1 MIRNFIYQKGR
12 SEKFFTIEIA
22 SDSKSF
28 TILQGQ
34 RYGDAKKPEKETFA
48 SKELCEKKT
57 ETLVKAKLKEGYEEI
72 PLGIKNV
79 NPFDLKILAD
89 AKKQKSEKLKID
101 VNQSVD
107 LMNEIL
113 GLEFLE
119 DLEIHNVSEI
129 PDRLG
134 SLKNLNDLEIRESKN
149 LKTIPSSL
157 GELTSL
163 TRLTIERTGIS
174 TLPDSLANLKNLTN
188 LYVQHN
194 EKLEGLPD
202 CIGSLQSLK
211 LLWASYNRE
220 GEDKKGKR
228 PLEISNAI
236 GNLENLDE
244 LNLCSNGLSEL
255 PPGLAKLKNLTELE
269 LNFNVFK
276 NIPECIFEMENL
288 EVLQMIYCPIR
299 SIPKEFTKLENLSR
313 IELEGHEIKNVPEEI
328 LEEGVEAIREFLN
341 DSPEKKETRSIVS
354 EGEDLKRSLES
365 HKDALDKFYRAVK
378 GKMYQENTRKKF
390 AELQKY
396 LQGESDEVPKTVK
409 DDLYYFQPI
418 TDVLSSF
425 RNWSAVDH
433 RILAYITQGSWA
445 FDKNKKGF
453 FESFYRWLGREVL
466 AHPEDSSLFTDVLSA
481 LKKMGQ
487 DEAAILSE
495 RTHNVDDFVLTEDK
509 KITSI
514 GRYLLDHGEELMP
527 QLLKDGLPSSFVEL
541 FVREDFKKI
550 EPHLEEITKI
560 KEYDGTDGKKHIP
573 LETFGIL
580 TRVKPELLEP
590 IILDRLENIDC
601 VSCKAELMYDLYEAM
616 PKKYSEKTFEFA
628 KSTLAY
634 ISEKKNSNIDR
645 GYRFSWSLTNGR
657 RYEDNTPEFIEW
669 LLKNFGSSL
678 KEEVFAYVEKTKV
691 LDLKVTAVAVKYLG
705 QAAID
710 IAGEAL
716 DMTIKNEDI
725 AGHFRQTF
733 RILSD
738 LDYGK
743 YYDKTWEIAKSEFK
757 KVSETACMA
766 LSRLPEEV
774 VVPKAIEL
782 LKEKQSYVREA
793 GALTLSL
800 LNTPKS
806 IQGLKVLIETEKN
819 DAVRNFASDLIYD
832 RPNSI
837 SIAEAK
843 ARIDAAKKLG
853 KLEKPIAKWLDET
866 KLPKILWKDKKPLG
880 PEEVRYLFYRQKTV
894 SEIVV
899 DKELR
904 DVIALVDKNSCK
916 EFSEKLF
923 ALIGKNGGFKAP
935 NRFAIGVL
943 GILGNDSVVSPI
955 ETVAIK
961 ETNLNACACLGLIRS
976 LEAALA
982 LDRIV
987 QKFKTK
993 YPNVRDAAQ
1002 EAFESIA
1009 FEMGLTPYELQ
1020 DRMLPDF
1027 GFAGL
1032 SKKLNISKT
1041 EYTVKISPSLSFV
1054 YLNGDGKPVKTPP
1067 KQNETEKK
1075 KQKEENSLLK
1085 ETARQFSNN
1094 LENSMVV
1101 QRKWSIAD
1109 WKEFYLKN
1117 PVANAFAQ
1125 NFVWTF
1131 DSKGKAE
1138 TNRFHLDGDQI
1149 LTIEDKP
1156 AKIDENAKIYLV
1168 HPYLLS
1174 EAEKKD
1180 WAEKFKTKDVKPTF
1194 PQLNRPIH
1202 LVPDGDKD
1210 KKMSRQFEDGEISGS
1225 TFKYRA
1231 KKYGWRRGSV
1241 VDAGEV
1247 SSYKKVFPG
1256 EEIEVFV
1263 KLQGMNVSAYDYDEQ
1278 VTIGEFF
1285 FANAGSIKT
1294 GSYVYDEPRGEEDFR
1309 LHSLQKVN
1317 PILYSETV
1325 YDLKRILESKGKDDA
1340 AEEE

>member
-12 SEKFFTIEIA
+12 SEKFWSLEIG
-22 SDSKSF
+22 SDSKSI

-34 RYGDAKKPEKETFA
+34 NRGDSKSQNEKFA
-48 SKELCEKKT
+48 SEELCKKKT
-57 ETLVKAKLKEGYEEI
+57 ESLINSKLKEGYEEV

-79 NPFDLKILAD
+79 NPFDLKVVAD
-89 AKKQKSEKLKID
+89 AKKHKSEKLKID

-107 LMNEIL
+107 MMNEIL
-113 GLEFLE
+113 TLDFLK

-134 SLKNLNDLEIRESKN
+134 ALKNLEDFEIRESKN
-149 LKTIPSSL
+149 LKSIPSSL

-163 TRLTIERTGIS
+163 TRLTIERTSIE
-174 TLPDSLANLKNLTN
+174 TLPDSLGNLKNLTN
-188 LYVQHN
+188 FYVQHN
-194 EKLEGLPD
+194 EKLKGLPD
-202 CIGSLQSLK
+202 CIGSLKSLK

-228 PLEISNAI
+228 PLEISNMI
-236 GNLENLDE
+236 GSLENLDE

-255 PPGLAKLKNLTELE
+255 PADLGKLKNLTELE

-276 NIPECIFEMENL
+276 EIPECIFEMENL
-288 EVLQMIYCPIR
+288 EVLQMIYCPIQ

-313 IELEGHEIKNVPEEI
+313 LELEGHKIKNVPEEI
-328 LEEGVEAIREFLN
+328 LEEGVEAIREFLG
-341 DSPEKKETRSIVS
+341 DSPEKNETKSIVS
-354 EGEDLKRSLES
+354 DGQDLKQSLET

-378 GKMYQENTRKKF
+378 GKMYKEITRKKF

-396 LQGESDEVPKTVK
+396 LQGESDEVPNAVK
-409 DDLYYFQPI
+409 DDLYYFQSV
-418 TDVLSSF
+418 TDALASF

-433 RILAYITQGSWA
+433 RILAYITQGAWS

-453 FESFYRWLGREVL
+453 FESFYRWLGKDAI
-466 AHPEDSSLFTDVLSA
+466 AHCEDSSLFADVLSA
-481 LKKMGQ
+481 LKAQGQ
-487 DEAAILSE
+487 DEAKILAE
-495 RTHNVDDFVLTEDK
+495 RKHNIDDFVLTEDK

-514 GRYLLDHGEELMP
+514 GRYLLDHGEELIP
-527 QLLKDGLPSSFVEL
+527 ALLEEGLPSSFVEL

-560 KEYDGTDGKKHIP
+560 KEYDGADGKKHIP
-573 LETFGIL
+573 LETIGIL
-580 TRVKPELLEP
+580 TRVKPDLLEP
-590 IILDRLENIDC
+590 IILSRLENIDC
-601 VSCKAELMYDLYEAM
+601 VSCKAELMHDLYEAM
-616 PKKYSEKTFEFA
+616 PKKYSEKTIEFA
-628 KSTLAY
+628 KSTLGY
-634 ISEKKNSNIDR
+634 ISEKKNTNINQ
-645 GYRFSWSLTNGR
+645 GYRFSWSLADGR

-669 LLKNFGSSL
+669 LLKNFGSAL
-678 KEEVFAYVEKTKV
+678 KDDVFGYVEKTKV
-691 LDLKVTAVAVKYLG
+691 LALKVTAVAVKYLG
-705 QAAID
+705 QTAID

-716 DMTIKNEDI
+716 DMTIKNEEI
-725 AGHFRQTF
+725 AGHFRQAF
-733 RILSD
+733 HILSD
-738 LDYGK
+738 LDYSK

-766 LSRLPEEV
+766 LSRLPEETV
-774 VVPKAIEL
+774 IPKATEL
-782 LKEKQSYVREA
+782 LKEKQSHVREA
-793 GALTLSL
+793 GALILSL
-800 LNTPKS
+800 LNTPKA
-806 IQGLKVLIETEKN
+806 IQGLNVLIETEKN
-819 DAVRNFASDLIYD
+819 DGVRNFASDLIYD
-832 RPNSI
+832 KPNSI
-837 SIAEAK
+837 TVVEAK
-843 ARIDAAKKLG
+843 SRIETAKKLG
-853 KLEKPIAKWLDET
+853 KLEKPIAKWLDEG
-866 KLPKILWKDKKPLG
+866 KLPKILWKDKKPLNA
-880 PEEVRYLFYRQKTV
+880 EEIRYLFYRQKTV

-916 EFSEKLF
+916 EFSEKLLG
-923 ALIGKNGGFKAP
+923 LIVKNGGFKAP

-943 GILGNDSVVSPI
+943 GLLGNDSVVSQI
-955 ETVAIK
+955 ETVAVK

-993 YPNVRDAAQ
+993 YPNVREAAQ

-1027 GFAGL
+1027 GFTGL
-1032 SKKLNISKT
+1032 IKKLNISKT
-1041 EYTVKISPSLSFV
+1041 EYTVRISSDLSFV
-1054 YLNGDGKPVKTPP
+1054 YLNGDGKPVKSPP

-1094 LENSMVV
+1094 LEHSMVV
-1101 QRKWSIAD
+1101 QRKWSAAD

-1117 PVANAFAQ
+1117 PVANACAQ

-1131 DSKGKAE
+1131 DTKGKNE
-1138 TNRFHLDGDQI
+1138 KNRFHLEGDKI

-1156 AKIDENAKIYLV
+1156 VSFVENSKIYLV

-1174 EAEKKD
+1174 EEEKKD
-1180 WAEKFKTKDVKPTF
+1180 WAEKFKAKKVKPTF
-1194 PQLNRPIH
+1194 PQLDRPIY

-1210 KKMSRQFEDGEISGS
+1210 KKMSVQFEDKEISGS

-1263 KLQGMNVSAYDYDEQ
+1263 KLEGMNVSGYDYDEQ
-1278 VTIGEFF
+1278 VTIGRFF
-1285 FANAGSIKT
+1285 FVNTGSIKT

-1309 LHSLQKVN
+1309 LHPFQKVN

-1325 YDLKRILESKGKDDA
+1325 YDLKRILESKDKDD
-1340 AEEE
+1340 EE